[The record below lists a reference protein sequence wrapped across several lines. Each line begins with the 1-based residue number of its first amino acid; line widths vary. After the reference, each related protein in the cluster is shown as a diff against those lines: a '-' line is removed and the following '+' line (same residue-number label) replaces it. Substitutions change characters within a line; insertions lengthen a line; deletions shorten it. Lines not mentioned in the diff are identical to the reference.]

1 MLDIINLLPHHKK
14 EAKIE
19 KKDIPSQIQELC
31 YIHSCTNFLYFETRK
46 NADLYL
52 WIGRFPSGPSIKFLV
67 ENIHTSKE
75 MNLTGN
81 CLKFSRHILSFD

>member
-1 MLDIINLLPHHKK
+1 M
-14 EAKIE
+14 
-19 KKDIPSQIQELC
+19 
-31 YIHSCTNFLYFETRK
+31 
-46 NADLYL
+46 DLYL